1 MSNKGSVYV
10 GILLFYVFL
19 FMFFMFFCIA
29 VFQTIITGE
38 LNNIKNDMYLINRN
52 VLMSLNRDTM
62 GEDQNAFYEQNVKRL
77 VEEEIK
83 RQWNADVSCVTENGF
98 VYKVEVDSAK
108 IISLEDKMYIESI
121 LDIELRPVIFQ
132 DILNGKLKFKANE
145 SVKVEKMTGWRYE

>member
-83 RQWNADVSCVTENGF
+83 RQWNADV
-98 VYKVEVDSAK
+98 
-108 IISLEDKMYIESI
+108 
-121 LDIELRPVIFQ
+121 
-132 DILNGKLKFKANE
+132 
-145 SVKVEKMTGWRYE
+145 